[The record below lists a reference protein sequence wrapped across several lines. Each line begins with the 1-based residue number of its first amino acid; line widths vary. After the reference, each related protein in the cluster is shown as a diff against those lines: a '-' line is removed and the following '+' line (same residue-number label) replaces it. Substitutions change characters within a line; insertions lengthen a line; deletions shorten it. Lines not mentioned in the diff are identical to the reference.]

1 MTVLDDHILN
11 EFKKNKTFKSYKY
24 FKPMD
29 YEPINGLQSLSQETE
44 IMNVRKGDISGFCV
58 AWCLWFIEFYIQN
71 SNNKLLSDDNF
82 KLLIPKTIKKLINSG
97 YLISEYIRNYANYMH
112 QKLVSYLTINK
123 FPYSNIYY
131 DKFTSKELDNLYS
144 HINQFYEE

>member
-1 MTVLDDHILN
+1 
-11 EFKKNKTFKSYKY
+11 
-24 FKPMD
+24 MD

-44 IMNVRKGDISGFCV
+44 IMNVRKGDISVFCV